1 MALLAAQENP
11 GGLQVLTCAAG
22 GRSVPDRTFN
32 LGLDGDTPWV
42 QGLSVNGRV
51 IHTLQV
57 YTTEVNE
64 LRMPSWTRMDI
75 GARYVTK
82 ISGKPVTLR
91 ANLENVFN
99 RDYWI
104 TSTYVTVGAPRT
116 LMLSASVD
124 F

>member
-1 MALLAAQENP
+1 M
-11 GGLQVLTCAAG
+11 
-22 GRSVPDRTFN
+22 
-32 LGLDGDTPWV
+32 

-51 IHTLQV
+51 IHTSQV
-57 YTTEVNE
+57 YTTEVND

-75 GARYVTK
+75 GARYAAK

-99 RDYWI
+99 RDDWI